1 MFSLANLKAM
11 RATHLAP
18 GTSWNMTDEAKKE
31 VPLRWKLAATHLAG
45 QFHRVVCTR
54 WQSDEVDLSTGEV
67 TRGQLEIAVYRDRD
81 TVDPT
86 WYHIIRSKDSGDMY
100 RQEVG
105 TGLRRWWPIYKDGKK
120 DPDDAPKP
128 PPVSTRRKVR
138 QIHYVDPV
146 REDVFDD
153 NVHVLFCER
162 AELNDDLR
170 SLDLKFARDP
180 QPEHVVKM
188 AELRKQ
194 LSEVEQKIV
203 VVAMMQRAK
212 R

>member
-1 MFSLANLKAM
+1 MANL
-11 RATHLAP
+11 RTTHLAP
-18 GTSWNMTDEAKKE
+18 GTSWHMSDEAKAE

-45 QFHRVVCTR
+45 QFYRIVCTR
-54 WQSDEVDLSTGEV
+54 WEATEFDLSDGEV
-67 TRGQLEIAVYRDRD
+67 VRGELEIAVYRDRD

-105 TGLRRWWPIYKDGKK
+105 NGMRRWWPIYKDAKK
-120 DPDDAPKP
+120 DPADAPKP
-128 PPVSTRRKVR
+128 PAVTQRRKTRTV
-138 QIHYVDPV
+138 HYTDPV
-146 REDVFDD
+146 REDVFDY

-170 SLDLKFARDP
+170 AVDLKFARDP
-180 QPEHVVKM
+180 QPEHVIEM
-188 AELRKQ
+188 ANLRKQ

-203 VVAMMQRAK
+203 VIAMIQRAK
-212 R
+212 T